1 MTKKIVSPEVWA
13 RSVAYADKVI
23 RGETVSADTLKLESA
38 YSTLPFRPVFRKE
51 ETLQFKLEQ
60 AVKNWLAQQE
70 GPVSA
75 RDIAEYRHY
84 AARQLAADVE
94 YVPVLINY
102 GTKTWDSLDQLR
114 KESLQF
120 GVGENIAKYRKARG
134 AEYFWTR
141 WFAEFREILL
151 NRPDLKAKDRTPTVG
166 FGLTEAQLVLG
177 LIGGNGRDLNKR
189 IVDTINNVRFRE
201 YLGKPEILD
210 GIHQLDID
218 EVTADSSVAYDK
230 FGNIGRW
237 YANLIRALR
246 TNLTVAQFDQIL
258 PLLQSYNLLDL
269 YDFLDEFSMTAKGG
283 MVVTLVE
290 YIFKYPEYIELEDTS
305 GVHNDI
311 LFKLLIEALKRR
323 A

>member
-1 MTKKIVSPEVWA
+1 MKRKVSPEVWA
-13 RSVAYADKVI
+13 RSVAAANKVI
-23 RGETVSADTLKLESA
+23 RGETVSAGTLKLESA
-38 YSTLPFRPVFRKE
+38 YGTLPFKPVFRKE

-60 AVKNWLAQQE
+60 SVKNWLAQQD

-75 RDIAEYRHY
+75 RDIAEYRRY
-84 AARQLAADVE
+84 AAKQIAADVE

-102 GTKTWDSLDQLR
+102 GTKTWDALDQTR

-120 GVGENIAKYRKARG
+120 GVGENIYKYLRSTDP
-134 AEYFWTR
+134 EYFWTR

-151 NRPDLKAKDRTPTVG
+151 NRSDLKAKDRTPTVG

-177 LIGGNGRDLNKR
+177 LIGSNGRDLNKR
-189 IVDTINNVRFRE
+189 IIDTINSVRFRE
-201 YLGKPEILD
+201 YLDQPEILA

-218 EVTADSSVAYDK
+218 ELTADSSVAYDK

-246 TNLTVAQFDQIL
+246 TNLTEAQFNQIL
-258 PLLQSYNLLDL
+258 PLLQSYSPLDL
-269 YDFLDEFSMTAKGG
+269 YNLLDEFSMTAKGG
-283 MVVTLVE
+283 VVVTLGE

-305 GVHNDI
+305 GVHNDV
-311 LFKLLIEALKRR
+311 LFKLLIEALKGGKI
-323 A
+323 